1 MFTGIVEG
9 IGEVREIRKTG
20 QEVTCTI
27 RTPGFFSDC
36 NPGDSIAVDGV
47 CLTITSV
54 NGNLFTLDISAET
67 LARSTLGTLRQ
78 GALVNLER
86 PLRLSDRLGGHLV
99 SGHVDGTGIIEKLE
113 RRRESWIIRIGI
125 DQSLSRYLI
134 EKGSIAVDGISLTI
148 NRCKGKSFEMTIIPQ
163 TARATTISNK
173 RQGDRVNIEVDMISK
188 YIERFVSHRGPAMPG
203 QTPSR
208 IDRDMLRTYGFG
220 GGNGDL

>member
-1 MFTGIVEG
+1 MFTGIIEG
-9 IGEVREIRKTG
+9 TGEIRDIRKTG
-20 QEVTCTI
+20 QELACTI
-27 RTPGFFSDC
+27 QTPAFFSDC
-36 NPGDSIAVDGV
+36 HSGDSIAVDGV

-54 NGNLFTLDISAET
+54 KGNLLALDISAET

-78 GALVNLER
+78 GVVVNLER

-113 RRRESWIIRIGI
+113 RHQESWIMRISV
-125 DQSLSRYLI
+125 DQEMSRYLI
-134 EKGSIAVDGISLTI
+134 EKGSIALDGISLTI
-148 NRCKGKSFEMTIIPQ
+148 NKCKGKSFEVTIIPQ

-173 RQGDRVNIEVDMISK
+173 RQGDRVNVEIDMISK
-188 YIERFVSHRGPAMPG
+188 YIEKFLSRDRPTMPS

-208 IDRDMLRTYGFG
+208 IDRDMLLRYGFG

>member
-9 IGEVREIRKTG
+9 IGEVRDIRRTG

-36 NPGDSIAVDGV
+36 HSGDSVAVDGV

-54 NGNLFTLDISAET
+54 KGNLLTLDISAET
-67 LARSTLGTLRQ
+67 LARSNLGTLRQ
-78 GALVNLER
+78 GAKVNLER

-113 RRRESWIIRIGI
+113 RHQESWIIRIGI
-125 DQSLSRYLI
+125 DQNLSRYLI
-134 EKGSIAVDGISLTI
+134 EKGSIALDGISLTI
-148 NRCKGKSFEMTIIPQ
+148 NKCKGKSFEMTIIPQ
-163 TARATTISNK
+163 TARVTTIINK

-188 YIERFVSHRGPAMPG
+188 YIERFLSHYRPAMPS

-208 IDRDMLRTYGFG
+208 IDRDMLSRYGFG
-220 GGNGDL
+220 GDNGDL